1 MVRRVILVLGD
12 QLSPDLAVLRD
23 GDPGQDVVVMAEV
36 ADEAGYVPHHPKK
49 IALIFS
55 AMRHF
60 AEELRESGWDLRYFR
75 LDGDEAPRS
84 ICGALMRVVQELEP
98 EEVVAVEP
106 GEWRLID
113 ALEACPVGVRMVE
126 DDRFYASHKRFED
139 WADGRKELRMEW
151 FYREMRRESGLLM
164 EGGDPAGGKWNYDK
178 ENRKPAE
185 RSLLQAKPMEFT
197 PDAITEEVLALV
209 GDRFGENFGSLD
221 GFVFGVTRGQARR
234 ALSHFVKT
242 QLPEFG
248 DYQDAMLR
256 DEPFLNHGVLSIYMN
271 IGLLSPQEVC
281 EAAEAAWKAGDVPI
295 NSAEGFIRQILGWRE
310 YIRGI
315 YFLKGPDYVAS
326 NTLEQGR
333 DLPALYWGGETDMTC
348 LREAVAQTRD
358 LAYAHHI
365 QRLMVTGNF
374 ALLAGVDPAQVHEWY
389 LAVYAD
395 AFEWVEAPNTVGMS
409 QWADGGVVASKPYVS
424 SGSYIKKM
432 SDYCSDCAYSVD
444 TKVGEG
450 ACPFN
455 LLYWHFLD
463 RHRDRFKGNRRMGV
477 VYSSWDKMAED
488 KRRQILSE
496 AEDFLDGLE
505 RVLSGQR
512 RRSISCCAMPAPS
525 R

>member
-60 AEELRESGWDLRYFR
+60 AEELRESGWDVRYFR

-84 ICGALMRVVQELEP
+84 ICGALMRVVQDLEP

-164 EGGDPAGGKWNYDK
+164 EGSDPAGGKWNYDK

-209 GDRFGENFGSLD
+209 ADRFGDNFGSLD

-281 EAAEAAWKAGDVPI
+281 AAAEAAWTAGDVPI

-333 DLPALYWGGETDMTC
+333 DLPALYWGAETEWLGDKRYSGERDLENPLAAVQMGLIYVNPEGPNGEPDPLAAATDMPARTLGAPQTIC
-348 LREAVAQTRD
+348 CIAPPPLTWQTRSRS
-358 LAYAHHI
+358 ASGCGSTAST
-365 QRLMVTGNF
+365 RATTTPEKSGTTGST
-374 ALLAGVDPAQVHEWY
+374 ASTSSPARVRRSASAAGVSSIATHS
-389 LAVYAD
+389 ASH
-395 AFEWVEAPNTVGMS
+395 WVLTFIAEL
-409 QWADGGVVASKPYVS
+409 PYWN
-424 SGSYIKKM
+424 
-432 SDYCSDCAYSVD
+432 CA
-444 TKVGEG
+444 
-450 ACPFN
+450 
-455 LLYWHFLD
+455 
-463 RHRDRFKGNRRMGV
+463 R
-477 VYSSWDKMAED
+477 
-488 KRRQILSE
+488 KRRS
-496 AEDFLDGLE
+496 F
-505 RVLSGQR
+505 SKKR
-512 RRSISCCAMPAPS
+512 RRSSTP
-525 R
+525 